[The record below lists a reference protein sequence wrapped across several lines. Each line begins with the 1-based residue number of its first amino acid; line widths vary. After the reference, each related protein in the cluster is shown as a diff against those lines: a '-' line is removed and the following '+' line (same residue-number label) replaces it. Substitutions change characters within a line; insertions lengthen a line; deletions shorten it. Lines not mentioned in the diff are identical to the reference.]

1 MSDSP
6 SDSSDATTIISSHAP
21 GSPAP
26 TPEELMRRALESSVS
41 GAAHGW
47 KAPTVEE
54 MTALLPQYE
63 ISALID
69 RGGMAAVYLGRQPGI
84 DRAVAV
90 KVMPP
95 EFAADPEFVARF
107 RREVRTLGRLQHQ
120 GIVSVYESGQTGAG
134 HVYFVMEHVA
144 GGNLAR
150 LIHSAGLTS
159 EQALELTMQICE
171 ALQYA
176 HAQGVIHR
184 DIKPQNVLMTPD
196 GRAKLADFGLA
207 RPMHPEATGLTKS
220 HVSMGTLA
228 YMAPEQCAGL
238 ELDQRAD
245 IYALGV
251 MLYEMLTG
259 SRPQGAFEPPS
270 HKARVDVRLD
280 EVVMKAMRQE
290 PERRYQ
296 HVSELQQDVSS
307 IREATARPAQPYIKR
322 PKKSSNLA
330 NWIAIGATVPV
341 LAFFGFITW
350 ETMHDNKEWRSLPA
364 PEEPVADAT
373 PVTEP
378 PALVTKAPE
387 PAAVTPPAPERVVEA
402 PAAPK
407 LGDDL
412 ASRVF
417 VLLRDRCGEC
427 HSERAES
434 PDEFAIIENFAA
446 LRTSDYLNLKSPESS
461 MLYVQVRDGDMPL
474 KTQAD
479 REAKRKP
486 VPFTDDENALLLSW
500 IKAGA
505 PDPGSSAIAAAAPA
519 VTTTLPE
526 PARAVVSL
534 AAEVR
539 AVMDDL
545 QSLPAEVAADT
556 RYVSL
561 AAPHN
566 NSREVSVKQ
575 LDLMRQGVRKVLNSL
590 STNPRIATFQEVGP
604 EKVLFRVRLR
614 DLGWDA
620 MLWDRI
626 TSFYPFAVETS
637 LSAALHIKTPVVR
650 ADWLAATATR
660 APLYHDLLRLPD
672 HQQEL
677 EAKLGVSVFANLAAG
692 EALRSGFT
700 KSGVSRHNRL
710 AERHDMRA
718 YSGYYWLS
726 YDFKESGGRA
736 NLHTNPLGPDAA
748 HLLGGT
754 RAFEHAGGEIVFSLP
769 NGLNG
774 YYVSDVTGKRL
785 DGAVPTEIVSDRTN
799 ITGRAEV
806 SNAMACM
813 ICHDQGIKQLPRD
826 EIRPLAKTYGAD
838 EQRLVEMLHPPQDK
852 IDSVVNEDTQRFL
865 AALKSAGITAEGGSE
880 PVSALFK
887 HYDRIITLAEAA
899 AETGLTVDD
908 FQKQLEPQIG
918 LFDVKTL
925 LEGDGMSREHFLDKF
940 ADIITRLNFGTVRG
954 SVVLPGLDIA
964 GREPSPGRGRPIAV
978 KLSSDKTHYRA
989 GEIPI
994 IRIQASQPAHLRL
1007 LYQDASGAI
1016 VTLFPNALMPDDRI
1030 PGGGQSFQIMPAR
1043 SQKNAAQEVA
1053 IEITGPPF
1061 GMEQLVAVVSDR
1073 PFADG
1078 ENYGMHMSKGA
1089 TFMEESSKDIQSV
1102 ITKAARLIARPAS
1115 SDTPA
1120 AITSSASSS
1129 SSAHAALTRTSRP
1142 ARGLDRVVLHTAP

>member
-1 MSDSP
+1 
-6 SDSSDATTIISSHAP
+6 
-21 GSPAP
+21 
-26 TPEELMRRALESSVS
+26 MRRALESSVS
-41 GAAHGW
+41 GAPHTW
-47 KAPTVEE
+47 QAPTVQEIA
-54 MTALLPQYE
+54 ALLPQYE

-90 KVMPP
+90 KVMPADL
-95 EFAADPEFVARF
+95 AADEEFVARF
-107 RREVRTLGRLQHQ
+107 RREVRTLGKLQHP
-120 GIVSVYESGQTGAG
+120 GIVSVYESGQTSAG
-134 HVYFVMEHVA
+134 HIYFVMEHVA

-150 LIHSAGLTS
+150 LIHSTGLTS
-159 EQALELTMQICE
+159 AQALELTMQICE

-176 HAQGVIHR
+176 HSQGVIHR

-207 RPMHPEATGLTKS
+207 RPLRPESTGLTRS

-296 HVSELQQDVSS
+296 HVSELQHDVSS
-307 IREATARPAQPYIKR
+307 IREATVRPAQPCVKR
-322 PKKSSNLA
+322 PKKSLGLT
-330 NWIAIGATVPV
+330 NWIALGVAVPV
-341 LAFFGFITW
+341 LGFLGFIASQV
-350 ETMHDNKEWRSLPA
+350 MQGNQGRQVRSDAVEPAQDQTPA
-364 PEEPVADAT
+364 PAMKLVAKAAEPSSPPPAPPADSS
-373 PVTEP
+373 P
-378 PALVTKAPE
+378 PALVPS
-387 PAAVTPPAPERVVEA
+387 PAP
-402 PAAPK
+402 APK

-417 VLLRDRCGEC
+417 ALLRDRCGEC
-427 HSERAES
+427 HSERSES

-446 LRTSDYLNLKSPESS
+446 LRKSDYINLKSPESS
-461 MLYVQVRDGDMPL
+461 MLYVQVRSADMPL

-479 REAKRKP
+479 REARRKP
-486 VPFTDDENALLLSW
+486 VPFTDEENALLLSW

-505 PDPGSSAIAAAAPA
+505 PDPGSTAAPA
-519 VTTTLPE
+519 PVVEASVPE
-526 PARAVVSL
+526 PARPVITI
-534 AAEVR
+534 AAELR
-539 AVMDDL
+539 AILDDL

-561 AAPHN
+561 AFAHN
-566 NSREVSVKQ
+566 NSSEVNAKQ
-575 LDLMRQGVRKVLNSL
+575 LDLMRQGVRKLLNSL
-590 STNPRIATFQEVGP
+590 STSPRIATFEEVGP
-604 EKVLFRVRLR
+604 GKVLFRLRLR

-626 TSFYPFAVETS
+626 TSFYPFTVETS
-637 LSAALHIKTPVVR
+637 LSAALQVKAPVVR

-660 APLYHDLLRLPD
+660 APLYNDLLRLPE

-677 EAKLGVSVFANLAAG
+677 ESRLGVDVFKNLAAG

-710 AERHDMRA
+710 AERHELRTYA
-718 YSGYYWLS
+718 GYYWLS

-754 RAFEHAGGEIVFSLP
+754 RAFQHAGGEIVFSLP
-769 NGLNG
+769 NGMNG
-774 YYVSDVTGKRL
+774 YYVSDVTGRRL

-826 EIRPLAKTYGAD
+826 EIRALSKTYSAD
-838 EQRLVEMLHPPQDK
+838 EQRLIETLHPMQDR
-852 IDSVVNEDTQRFL
+852 IDLVVQEDTRRFL
-865 AALKSAGITAEGGSE
+865 AALKAAGVTPEGGSE
-880 PVSALFK
+880 PVSALFR
-887 HYDRIITLAEAA
+887 HYDRIITLPQAA
-899 AETGLTVDD
+899 AEIGLTVDE
-908 FQKQLEPQIG
+908 FKKQLEPQIS

-925 LEGDGMSREHFLDKF
+925 LEGDGMSREHFLDKY
-940 ADIITRLNFGTVRG
+940 ADIITRLDIGTVRG
-954 SVVLPGLDIA
+954 ALVLPATAIA
-964 GREPSPGRGRPIAV
+964 GREESMTRARPIAV
-978 KLSSDKTHYRA
+978 KLSSDKTRYHA
-989 GEIPI
+989 GEIPV

-1007 LYQDASGAI
+1007 LYQDAAGAI

-1030 PGGGQSFQIMPAR
+1030 PGGGQSFQLMPAR
-1043 SQKNAAQEVA
+1043 SQKDAAQEVA
-1053 IEITGPPF
+1053 IEITGPVF
-1061 GMEQLVAVVSDR
+1061 GMEQLVAIVSDR
-1073 PFADG
+1073 AFTDAG
-1078 ENYGMHMSKGA
+1078 AYAMSTSKGA
-1089 TFMEESSKDIQSV
+1089 TFMEESGQDIESV

-1115 SDTPA
+1115 ADATPA
-1120 AITSSASSS
+1120 SSPAPGSFP
-1129 SSAHAALTRTSRP
+1129 AGLTTFARTTTPSR
-1142 ARGLDRVVLHTAP
+1142 GMDRIVLHTAP

>member
-1 MSDSP
+1 
-6 SDSSDATTIISSHAP
+6 
-21 GSPAP
+21 
-26 TPEELMRRALESSVS
+26 MRRALESSVS
-41 GAAHGW
+41 GAPHTW
-47 KAPTVEE
+47 QAPTVQE
-54 MTALLPQYE
+54 MAALLPQYE

-90 KVMPP
+90 KVMPA
-95 EFAADPEFVARF
+95 ELAADEEFVARF
-107 RREVRTLGRLQHQ
+107 RREVRTLGKLQHP
-120 GIVSVYESGQTGAG
+120 GIVSVYESGQTTAG
-134 HVYFVMEHVA
+134 HLYFVMEHVA

-150 LIHSAGLTS
+150 LITPSLLSSA
-159 EQALELTMQICE
+159 QALELTMQICE

-176 HAQGVIHR
+176 HSQGVIHR

-207 RPMHPEATGLTKS
+207 RPLHPESTGLTRS

-270 HKARVDVRLD
+270 RKARVDVRLD

-296 HVSELQQDVSS
+296 HVSELQHDVST
-307 IREATARPAQPYIKR
+307 IHQATARPAQPCIKR
-322 PKKSSNLA
+322 PKKSLGLT
-330 NWIAIGATVPV
+330 NWIALGVAVPV
-341 LAFFGFITW
+341 LGFLGFIASQVMQGNQDRQARADAV
-350 ETMHDNKEWRSLPA
+350 EPAQDISPA
-364 PEEPVADAT
+364 PAMKLVAKAA
-373 PVTEP
+373 EP
-378 PALVTKAPE
+378 PSP
-387 PAAVTPPAPERVVEA
+387 PPAPPADSPPPA
-402 PAAPK
+402 PMPSAALSAEVAAAPAPK
-407 LGDDL
+407 LGDDQ
-412 ASRVF
+412 ASRVL
-417 VLLRDRCGEC
+417 VLLKTRCGEC
-427 HSERAES
+427 HGADAES
-434 PDEFAIIENFAA
+434 PDEFGFVDNFAA
-446 LRTSDYLNLKSPESS
+446 LRKSDYINLKSPESS
-461 MLYVQVRDGDMPL
+461 LLYVQVRSSDMPL

-479 REAKRKP
+479 REARRKP
-486 VPFTDDENALLLSW
+486 VPFTDEENALLLSW

-505 PDPGSSAIAAAAPA
+505 PDPGSTAAPA
-519 VTTTLPE
+519 PVVEASAPE
-526 PARAVVSL
+526 PARPVITI
-534 AAEVR
+534 AAELR
-539 AVMDDL
+539 AILDDL

-561 AAPHN
+561 AFAHN
-566 NSREVSVKQ
+566 NSSEVNTKQ
-575 LDLMRQGVRKVLNSL
+575 LDFMRQGVRKVLNSL
-590 STNPRIATFQEVGP
+590 STSPRIATFEEVGP
-604 EKVLFRVRLR
+604 AKVLFRVRLR

-626 TSFYPFAVETS
+626 TSFYPFTVETS
-637 LSAALHIKTPVVR
+637 LSAALQVKAPVVR

-660 APLYHDLLRLPD
+660 APLYNDLLRLPE

-677 EAKLGVSVFANLAAG
+677 ESHLGVDVFKNLAAG

-710 AERHDMRA
+710 AERHELRA
-718 YSGYYWLS
+718 YAGYYWLS

-754 RAFEHAGGEIVFSLP
+754 RAFQHAGGEIVFSLP
-769 NGLNG
+769 NGMNG

-826 EIRPLAKTYGAD
+826 EIRALSKTYSAD
-838 EQRLVEMLHPPQDK
+838 EQRLVEALHPMQDK
-852 IDSVVNEDTQRFL
+852 IDLVVQEDTQRFL
-865 AALKSAGITAEGGSE
+865 AALKSAGISAEGGSE
-880 PVSALFK
+880 PVSTLFR
-887 HYDRIITLAEAA
+887 HYDRIITLPQAA
-899 AETGLTVDD
+899 AEIGLTEDE
-908 FQKQLEPQIG
+908 FKKQLAPQIG

-940 ADIITRLNFGTVRG
+940 ADIITRLDIGTVRG
-954 SVVLPGLDIA
+954 ALVLPATAIT
-964 GREPSPGRGRPIAV
+964 GREESMIRARPIAV
-978 KLSSDKTHYRA
+978 KLSSDKARYRA
-989 GEIPI
+989 GEIPV

-1007 LYQDASGAI
+1007 LYQDAAGAI

-1030 PGGGQSFQIMPAR
+1030 PGGGQSFQLMPAR
-1043 SQKNAAQEVA
+1043 SQKDAAQEVA
-1053 IEITGPPF
+1053 IEITGPVF
-1061 GMEQLVAVVSDR
+1061 GMEQLVAIVSDR
-1073 PFADG
+1073 PFTDG
-1078 ENYGMHMSKGA
+1078 GAYAVSTSKGA
-1089 TFMEESSKDIQSV
+1089 TFMEEGSQDIESV

-1115 SDTPA
+1115 TDATPA
-1120 AITSSASSS
+1120 PGSSPAGLSTF
-1129 SSAHAALTRTSRP
+1129 ARTTAPSR
-1142 ARGLDRVVLHTAP
+1142 GMDRIVLHTAP

>member
-26 TPEELMRRALESSVS
+26 TPEELMRRALETSAA
-41 GAAHGW
+41 GALHGW
-47 KAPTVEE
+47 EAPTVAE
-54 MTALLPQYE
+54 MAALLPQYE

-95 EFAADPEFVARF
+95 ELAADAEFVARF
-107 RREVRTLGRLQHQ
+107 RREVRTLGKLQHP

-144 GGNLAR
+144 GGSLAR
-150 LIHSAGLTS
+150 LIHHAGLTS

-176 HAQGVIHR
+176 HTQGVIHR

-207 RPMHPEATGLTKS
+207 RPMHPEGTGLTKS

-270 HKARVDVRLD
+270 HRAHVDVRLD

-307 IREATARPAQPYIKR
+307 IREATTRPAQPYIKR
-322 PKKSSNLA
+322 PKKASNLT
-330 NWIAIGATVPV
+330 NWIALAATVPV
-341 LAFFGFITW
+341 MAFFGFIIW
-350 ETMHDNKEWRSLPA
+350 ETMHDNKEWRSIP
-364 PEEPVADAT
+364 
-373 PVTEP
+373 P
-378 PALVTKAPE
+378 PAETESEVAALSETPAKAAVLVTKTPE
-387 PAAVTPPAPERVVEA
+387 PPPAPEPMAES

-417 VLLRDRCGEC
+417 VLLRERCGEC

-434 PDEFAIIENFAA
+434 PDEFAIIENFVA

-474 KTQAD
+474 KSQAD

-486 VPFTDDENALLLSW
+486 VSFTDEENALLLSW
-500 IKAGA
+500 IKTGA
-505 PDPGSSAIAAAAPA
+505 PDPGSSAVAAPA
-519 VTTTLPE
+519 AATSIPG
-526 PARAVVSL
+526 PARSVVSL
-534 AAEVR
+534 AAELR

-545 QSLPAEVAADT
+545 QSLPAEAAADT

-561 AAPHN
+561 AAAHN
-566 NSREVSVKQ
+566 NSREVSAKQ
-575 LDLMRQGVRKVLNSL
+575 VDLMRQGVRKVLNSL
-590 STNPRIATFQEVGP
+590 STNPRIATFEEVGP

-620 MLWDRI
+620 MLWERI

-637 LSAALHIKTPVVR
+637 LSAAMHIKTPVVR

-660 APLYHDLLRLPD
+660 APLYNELLRLPD

-677 EAKLGVSVFANLAAG
+677 EAKLGVNVFANLAAG

-718 YSGYYWLS
+718 YGGYYWLS

-769 NGLNG
+769 NGMNG

-813 ICHDQGIKQLPRD
+813 ICHDRGIKQLPRD

-852 IDSVVNEDTQRFL
+852 IDAVVHEDTQRFL
-865 AALKSAGITAEGGSE
+865 AALKAAGITAEGGSE

-887 HYDRIITLAEAA
+887 HYDLIITLAEAA
-899 AETGLTVDD
+899 AEMGLTVDD
-908 FQKQLEPQIG
+908 FQKQLGPQIG

-940 ADIITRLNFGTVRG
+940 ADIITRLNLGTVRG

-964 GREPSPGRGRPIAV
+964 GREDSPSRGRPIAV
-978 KLSSDKTHYRA
+978 KLSADKTHYRA
-989 GEIPI
+989 GEIPV

-1030 PGGGQSFQIMPAR
+1030 PGGGQAFQLMPAR
-1043 SQKNAAQEVA
+1043 SQTNAAQEVA
-1053 IEITGPPF
+1053 IEITGPVF
-1061 GMEQLVAVVSDR
+1061 GMEQLVALVSDR

-1078 ENYGMHMSKGA
+1078 ENDGMTMSKGA
-1089 TFMEESSKDIQSV
+1089 TFMEESSKDIESV
-1102 ITKAARLIARPAS
+1102 ISKAARLIARPVSAETSSVSSSRPAS
-1115 SDTPA
+1115 SATSPTAFARITP
-1120 AITSSASSS
+1120 
-1129 SSAHAALTRTSRP
+1129 P
-1142 ARGLDRVVLHTAP
+1142 ARGLDRLVLHTAP